1 MLVYIK
7 KKKRHTWALSRR
19 RPCPVAINVF
29 CIKKKD
35 MLVYIKKEEKKDTPM
50 AQTMRV
56 WRRLGS
62 FSSLSPSCH
71 VLRRL
76 YSVL

>member
-19 RPCPVAINVF
+19 CPRPVAINVF

-35 MLVYIKKEEKKDTPM
+35 MLV
-50 AQTMRV
+50 
-56 WRRLGS
+56 
-62 FSSLSPSCH
+62 
-71 VLRRL
+71 
-76 YSVL
+76 